1 LRSRFDHFI
10 AEDARVADATAAF
23 MRGDLT
29 AVGDLAA
36 VSQADADRLL
46 GNQIEQTRALV
57 DMARALGAGAATS
70 FAAGWGGS
78 VWAIVKMHEAEL
90 FRERW
95 IETYRLRYPDLPST
109 AFVSPPSAGA
119 RRLGAQPP
127 AQR

>member
-1 LRSRFDHFI
+1 MDDVLRMCI
-10 AEDARVADATAAF
+10 IQTI
-23 MRGDLT
+23 
-29 AVGDLAA
+29 
-36 VSQADADRLL
+36 

-57 DMARALGAGAATS
+57 DLARALGAGAATS
-70 FAAGWGGS
+70 CGAGWGGS

-119 RRLGAQPP
+119 RRLGAQPS
-127 AQR
+127 ARNREH